1 MCGIVYAKSFKN
13 RDVTNSVID
22 IFNQQRDR
30 GTTSFGFYLPEKDR
44 LTHHVKERRIK
55 RLMKRTKGLNNEI
68 LFHHRLSTSTIDV
81 RNACHPFSTKDY
93 FENQYIG
100 VHNGVI
106 YNSTTLRDEHSKLG
120 ISYVSTQADGTFND
134 SEALIY
140 DLARY
145 FDGLTDKVTARGS
158 VAFVIVKRVKGEAVS
173 VLFGRNAG
181 SPLKVYKNR
190 KGVVISSEG
199 PGLSIPANTLHELD
213 YKTHKITTTPM
224 GLPESSF
231 YSGYYSNGY
240 YNKEGVWH
248 YYENYSPIHL
258 DDDDEYGFSFKGT
271 SQVGK
276 IKIRSDSFR
285 VIYNE
290 ILEENNYDYLN
301 AALQADAEMN
311 QANKKIDEIDF
322 WAQFDEDDVSRAKY
336 IDEYDKLEQY
346 ANLLGAVAERLYS
359 FAYSAGQPELLEA
372 KNE

>member
-93 FENQYIG
+93 FKNQYIG
-100 VHNGVI
+100 VHNGVV
-106 YNSTTLRDEHSKLG
+106 YNSKDLRNEHSKLG
-120 ISYVSTQADGTFND
+120 ISYVSTQPDGSFND

-145 FDGLTDKVTARGS
+145 FEGLTDKVTAKGS

-199 PGLSIPANTLHELD
+199 PGVSIPADTLHELD
-213 YKTHKITTTPM
+213 YKTHKITATPM
-224 GLPESSF
+224 ELPESTW
-231 YSGYYSNGY
+231 YGGYYSNGY
-240 YNKEGVWH
+240 YDKQGVWH
-248 YYENYSPIHL
+248 YYSGHEPAWL
-258 DDDDEYGFSFKGT
+258 TDDDEYGFSFKRTTNVGGT
-271 SQVGK
+271 L
-276 IKIRSDSFR
+276 IRKGSWR
-285 VIYNE
+285 TIYNE

-311 QANKKIDEIDF
+311 RANTKLEEIEF
-322 WAQFDEDDVSRAKY
+322 GWQFEDNDLAVRETM
-336 IDEYDKLEQY
+336 DEYDKLEEY
-346 ANLLGAVAERLYS
+346 ANLLGTIAERLYQ
-359 FAYSAGQPELLEA
+359 FAYSVEQPELLEA

>member
-240 YNKEGVWH
+240 YDKEGVWH

>member
-359 FAYSAGQPELLEA
+359 FAYSAEQPELLEA